1 MEKKKNYITLQ
12 RKLIGFVLGSVAV
25 TFILVSFV
33 VLLLT
38 SRNTREQE
46 IENQQH
52 QLEKAASHIRM
63 LQASTMNLAKQVML
77 DELIY
82 QAAGQKEE
90 STGAYLYAKRVAQSK
105 LTDYAHIMDEIQEIM
120 IYTEDG
126 RTFSSRYVKD
136 PFKPE
141 QNPWFEE
148 FMATGKKEGFSRVH
162 QSEAT
167 QDGQTE
173 EVISFITRYYPP
185 EYQRGEI
192 GWMVVN
198 LELDVVREMA
208 KLETMLLKGYG
219 LLDDAGNVIVMDGSI
234 NLEEQQYGQELVQ
247 EQEDGSLMW
256 EAKNDVF
263 LATTE
268 LEDGWTL
275 VSEISGSELLN
286 RSFVVC
292 TYQGLIFL
300 AALVVLFVFLRF
312 LIRRI
317 TNPIHQLGEAAKK
330 VGKGDFSIQVDI
342 HTKDELELL
351 AKAFN
356 KMVVNIQC
364 LMHKSVEHEKQARRM
379 QIENLLL
386 QINPHFIYNT
396 LNSIVYM
403 AKMDGNRQIADFTGA
418 FIALLQSTLN
428 IRDSVFSTVR
438 DEVRSVENYLNLQ
451 KYRYEDKF
459 TFGID
464 CDEELMDCQILNVML
479 QPIVE
484 NAIFHGIA
492 PKEESGRLAI
502 QIVREGD
509 TLVIMVKDDG
519 VGMTK
524 ENIAEQFKKDYR
536 QKDGVR
542 KLGVSNV
549 RERIREIYGEPYDM
563 TIESELGKGTVVT
576 MTIPFRKE

>member
-1 MEKKKNYITLQ
+1 MEKKKNYTTLQ

-33 VLLLT
+33 VLLIT

-82 QAAGQKEE
+82 QAAGQKET

-234 NLEEQQYGQELVQ
+234 NLEEQPYGQELVQ

-509 TLVIMVKDDG
+509 TLVIVVKDDG

>member
-1 MEKKKNYITLQ
+1 MEKKKNYTTLQ

-82 QAAGQKEE
+82 QAAGQKET

-234 NLEEQQYGQELVQ
+234 NLEEQPYGQELVQ

-396 LNSIVYM
+396 LKSIVYM

-438 DEVRSVENYLNLQ
+438 DEVRSVENYLNLH

>member
-1 MEKKKNYITLQ
+1 M
-12 RKLIGFVLGSVAV
+12 
-25 TFILVSFV
+25 
-33 VLLLT
+33 
-38 SRNTREQE
+38 
-46 IENQQH
+46 
-52 QLEKAASHIRM
+52 
-63 LQASTMNLAKQVML
+63 
-77 DELIY
+77 
-82 QAAGQKEE
+82 
-90 STGAYLYAKRVAQSK
+90 
-105 LTDYAHIMDEIQEIM
+105 
-120 IYTEDG
+120 
-126 RTFSSRYVKD
+126 
-136 PFKPE
+136 
-141 QNPWFEE
+141 
-148 FMATGKKEGFSRVH
+148 
-162 QSEAT
+162 
-167 QDGQTE
+167 
-173 EVISFITRYYPP
+173 
-185 EYQRGEI
+185 
-192 GWMVVN
+192 
-198 LELDVVREMA
+198 
-208 KLETMLLKGYG
+208 
-219 LLDDAGNVIVMDGSI
+219 
-234 NLEEQQYGQELVQ
+234 
-247 EQEDGSLMW
+247 
-256 EAKNDVF
+256 
-263 LATTE
+263 
-268 LEDGWTL
+268 
-275 VSEISGSELLN
+275 
-286 RSFVVC
+286 
-292 TYQGLIFL
+292 
-300 AALVVLFVFLRF
+300 
-312 LIRRI
+312 
-317 TNPIHQLGEAAKK
+317 
-330 VGKGDFSIQVDI
+330 
-342 HTKDELELL
+342 

-438 DEVRSVENYLNLQ
+438 DEVRSVENYMNLQ